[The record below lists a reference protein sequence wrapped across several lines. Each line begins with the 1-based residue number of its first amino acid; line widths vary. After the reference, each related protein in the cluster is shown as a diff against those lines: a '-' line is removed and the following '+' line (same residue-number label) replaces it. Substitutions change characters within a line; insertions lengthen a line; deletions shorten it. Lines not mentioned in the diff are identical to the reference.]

1 MTMTVMAVAVA
12 VVAVAIV
19 IVAAT
24 TLAIVSMA
32 IVLFS
37 GGAGRL
43 AAMAVAT
50 LTVVVAVA
58 ASWGNWGR
66 SWGWAMTVAAFAMV
80 VGMAF
85 AAPMVVMVSMV
96 IMRRLQNQTLLKFC
110 AALGLV
116 IIRTPVFIAWVPF
129 HGFLLDI
136 DIQLIPTSFPPIYFH
151 RLPVFAKG
159 PMGILWI
166 LVAYKAIL
174 AITLELNRG
183 ASLFVRESPLRASTV
198 SEEQFLDRT

>member
-32 IVLFS
+32 VVLFS
-37 GGAGRL
+37 GGASRL

-58 ASWGNWGR
+58 ASWGR

-96 IMRRLQNQTLLKFC
+96 IMRRLQNQALLKLC

-116 IIRTPVFIAWVPF
+116 IIRNPVFIAWVPF
-129 HGFLLDI
+129 HGFLLDV
-136 DIQLIPTSFPPIYFH
+136 DIQLIPTSFPPIDFH